1 MLKLLYVL
9 YLLHGFHANFV
20 DGFMSGSN
28 LFLLAVG
35 VLAITIITAYLIT
48 SNGTAQ
54 RYTEEA
60 SGLPLGWFTGR
71 DSDSVRH
78 NTYMYAL
85 YLRCKDYHSVRRST
99 F

>member
-1 MLKLLYVL
+1 MVFMLI
-9 YLLHGFHANFV
+9 
-20 DGFMSGSN
+20 
-28 LFLLAVG
+28 LLADSCLVAIG

-48 SNGTAQ
+48 SNGTVQ

-71 DSDSVRH
+71 DSDNVRH

-85 YLRCKDYHSVRRST
+85 YLRCKDCHSVHRST